1 MGNNKSR
8 QAHYAA
14 GSQSKSRGKNS
25 NTRTGQD
32 RKRLQDNQQPLLNDS
47 GHYSVHGF
55 TAAPISPRDC
65 SETPVGGG
73 TGPAG
78 AGTGLA
84 WNHPNF
90 SSPGRLD
97 QPKRDSD
104 SSLQIKNGLKA
115 GSGVRPSGTAS
126 RTTMMQG
133 VSPGDDGTYGYGQQT
148 MQLNGSHDHNGNN
161 HEPSSK
167 EPRMA
172 THPHQ
177 RQSSYQGPDI
187 RPSSASPR
195 QSHGGVS
202 TLQPGLNQQQQ
213 QQQQYPHYQQHTSVS
228 PPAVPFTE
236 DEHGMMVAVATSM
249 AKASIGGTQPP
260 QPDQQPN
267 STTQQTHPNNNP
279 ITPQIFR
286 SNPAS
291 THLAKN
297 NTHQHYAYND
307 KNQLYTQQD
316 YQQQQPSANQP
327 RLTTT
332 YPSEKERPS
341 GNHTKPSNPLA
352 GAGPLIETSS
362 SQRTP
367 TADQV
372 FARLARQFPTNP
384 RETEKR
390 ERINRWLDQIID
402 ALTFNPDPETPGWI
416 IPVYPDE
423 TDHPETPFYLNR
435 ITYELDLM
443 APFGRPFR
451 KAIDVNCSSGEWAM
465 DMALKYSRTIVY
477 ALDPHLE
484 TSQLPLRIPENCKFR
499 LRDVRDQ
506 EGEFDLVHQR
516 LGAFRIQIQE
526 WTPHFAELRRLTK
539 PGGWIQLAESNGML
553 IRGGV
558 ESLKVNRWV
567 ERAALSSGLNPMQ
580 LVEALMPTLLGAGLI
595 NVECYDFGI
604 PVGEWAGARGQVAMR
619 AYLDMIESLRDEII
633 DMNRLEE
640 GIFEETV
647 ELMKMECLT
656 EQAELIMKV
665 ICAQKPPT
673 TDDLWRTR

>member
-14 GSQSKSRGKNS
+14 GNQPKSRGKNS

-47 GHYSVHGF
+47 GHYSAHGF
-55 TAAPISPRDC
+55 TAVPISPRDR
-65 SETPVGGG
+65 SETPMGGG
-73 TGPAG
+73 TDPAG

-104 SSLQIKNGLKA
+104 SNLQFKNGLNA
-115 GSGVRPSGTAS
+115 PQHGSGVRVSGTAS

-133 VSPGDDGTYGYGQQT
+133 VNPGDDETNSYGQQT
-148 MQLNGSHDHNGNN
+148 MLLNDNHNL
-161 HEPSSK
+161 SSK

-177 RQSSYQGPDI
+177 RQSSYQGPDT

-195 QSHGGVS
+195 HSHGGVT
-202 TLQPGLNQQQQ
+202 TLQPGLNQQQ

-228 PPAVPFTE
+228 PPTAPFTE
-236 DEHGMMVAVATSM
+236 DEHGMIGAMVSSM
-249 AKASIGGTQPP
+249 AKASIGGAQQPG

-267 STTQQTHPNNNP
+267 TTTQQPYPNNNLT
-279 ITPQIFR
+279 TPQIIR
-286 SNPAS
+286 SNPAN
-291 THLAKN
+291 THFAKN
-297 NTHQHYAYND
+297 NTHQHYAYHD
-307 KNQLYTQQD
+307 KSQLYTQQD
-316 YQQQQPSANQP
+316 YQQQQP

-341 GNHTKPSNPLA
+341 GNHAKPSNPLT
-352 GAGPLIETSS
+352 GAGPLIDTGS

-390 ERINRWLDQIID
+390 ERINRWLDQITD

-423 TDHPETPFYLNR
+423 ADHPETPFYLNR

-443 APFGRPFR
+443 APVGRPFR
-451 KAIDVNCSSGEWAM
+451 KAIDVNCSSGEWAL
-465 DMALKYSRTIVY
+465 DMALKYSRTVVY

-484 TSQLPLRIPENCKFR
+484 TGQLPLRIPENCKFR

-553 IRGGV
+553 VRGGV
-558 ESLKVNRWV
+558 QSLKVNRWV
-567 ERAALSSGLNPMQ
+567 ERAALSSGLNPIQ

-619 AYLDMIESLRDEII
+619 AYLEMIESLRDEII

-640 GIFEETV
+640 GIFEETI